1 MIGIKSDIKYHETN
15 EVHIDF
21 IQVYSISVVI
31 NKELRSSF
39 STLNQS
45 RIEIPNREHQKE
57 KQYLTN
63 HEVNRDLSEGMPAGF
78 LYSSFLLRKGLS
90 VIIKKISLKF
100 KRSVACEPLYIF

>member
-90 VIIKKISLKF
+90 VIIKKSAKNLKGQL
-100 KRSVACEPLYIF
+100 RVNPYIFF

>member
-39 STLNQS
+39 STLNQT

-78 LYSSFLLRKGLS
+78 LYSSFFVTKRVKCNN
-90 VIIKKISLKF
+90 KKIS
-100 KRSVACEPLYIF
+100 